1 MPNGLFLPT
10 PNTRNRARSV
20 ASLAEVS
27 SIRDLRDGETVIT
40 QGYRTSG
47 DGGGNTYRWH
57 KFGRALLTMD
67 GGIYIA
73 IGNGDGYLEA
83 IEKKILNVRQFGAN
97 GTAAYDTPA
106 FVAAV
111 AALTERGK
119 LFIPSGSYQIDS
131 DTMVPDRLE
140 IPCHRV
146 TIEGD
151 GSTESYI
158 TMIGTTPKG
167 MWYSANKR
175 NLVVKSMSL
184 AGNATSNAYSYRDT
198 GVWLNYDDTANDSL
212 DGNIRIEDLELSG
225 FRGPVWCCVANAR
238 TSTTYPV
245 RNITIDKVSCS
256 GGDDR
261 DPTQIGVTALQIG
274 VMCLVGGA
282 TQNILINGCICDAT
296 NVKMGIG
303 LFQNHTGV
311 SIQRA
316 IVSGC
321 IVNNAGLGDSISN
334 TGRYAFAAYGM
345 FEDVIFSGCIAND
358 PFDACIYAVTGKRLT
373 ITGCLLRGQQS
384 SDDITLLKGAIC
396 SGDVKYGTVTGCT
409 FHSNAININH
419 GSGNDGSVLNITGNM
434 FFDGHIQ
441 LISPYQSRSVTAN
454 GGSITGN
461 TFVDSWIKLRDGLD
475 PSKAVVADAGTDTFT
490 FASHGYTTDDVLR
503 FTATTMIPELNEKGR
518 YYVVNPT
525 TDTFQ
530 ISRANGG
537 TPIDLST
544 AGVDV
549 LAYRVSD
556 WRDLSISENT
566 FTITKAVDF
575 SCITGT
581 VYTGF
586 MNLLITGNTFTVDE
600 RGSQDYCIQGDP
612 QIVGGSGR
620 SFRHGLNID
629 DNKFVGT
636 WNERCVR
643 LYRAEAGFLF
653 TNNSFENNWPA
664 SGKAILELSRCEGQ
678 SYSNNFYDCDNS
690 RILLATAAVDM
701 GLDTPTWKGH
711 PGDRVQELSNT
722 FNREWRWNAI
732 TSTWKLVD
740 PSQIDNASIEATGDI
755 ASGSRTFA
763 FGNGLG
769 NIKTVRATG
778 AFAIIQTA
786 STPGYYSILVQQDGS
801 GNRKWT
807 YGTTT
812 LGHAPRQNLVANSW
826 TFIPLFYDGTL
837 WHHVGSSNDAAVETL
852 ANAAGPTLTVDFR
865 NTSPVKKVTIT
876 GNVLVTLWQP
886 PVGSYKII
894 VTQDGTGG
902 WTFGFSGTVLG
913 TAPTIDTTAG
923 ATTIVKLFFDGTNW
937 IYE

>member
-1 MPNGLFLPT
+1 MTNGLFIAT

-20 ASLAEVS
+20 ASLTEVS
-27 SIRDLRDGETVIT
+27 SIKDLRDGETVIT

-119 LFIPSGSYQIDS
+119 LFLPSGSYQIDS

-151 GSTESYI
+151 GSTESFI
-158 TMIGTTPKG
+158 TMIGSTPKG

-184 AGNATSNAYSYRDT
+184 AGNATSNAYSYKDT
-198 GVWLNYDDTANDSL
+198 GVWINYDDTASDSL

-238 TSTTYPV
+238 TATTYPV

-274 VMCLVGGA
+274 VMCLVGGSV
-282 TQNILINGCICDAT
+282 QDILINDCICDAT

-303 LFQNHTGV
+303 LFQNHTGI
-311 SIQRA
+311 SIKRA

-321 IVNNAGLGDSISN
+321 IVSNAGLGDSIAN
-334 TGRYAFAAYGM
+334 TGRYAFSAYGM
-345 FEDVIFSGCIAND
+345 FEDIVFTGCIAND
-358 PFDACIYAVTGKRLT
+358 PFDAGIYSVTGYRLT
-373 ITGCLLRGQQS
+373 VNGCILRGQQS
-384 SDDITLLKGAIC
+384 TDDSTLLKGAIC
-396 SGDVKYGTVTGCT
+396 SGDVKYLVVSGST
-409 FHSNAININH
+409 FYDNAINISH
-419 GSGNDGSVLNITGNM
+419 GNGNEGAVVAITGNL
-434 FFDGHIQ
+434 FFDGHVQ

-454 GGSITGN
+454 GGCITGN
-461 TFVDSWIKLRDGLD
+461 VFVDSWIKLRDGLD
-475 PSKAVVADAGTDTFT
+475 PSKSVVVDTGTDAFT
-490 FASHGYTTDDVLR
+490 AVAHGYTTADVLR
-503 FTATTMIPELNEKGR
+503 FTATTMPAGLNPKGR

-530 ISRANGG
+530 ISRTDGG
-537 TPIDLST
+537 TAIDLTST
-544 AGVDV
+544 GDTV

-566 FTITKAVDF
+566 FTITKAVTF
-575 SCITGT
+575 SCITGS
-581 VYTGF
+581 VYEGF
-586 MNLLITGNTFTVDE
+586 MNILITGNTFTIDE
-600 RGSQDYCIQGDP
+600 RGGQDYAIQGDA
-612 QIVGGSGR
+612 QLAGGIGR
-620 SFRHGLNID
+620 NFRHGLNID
-629 DNKFVGT
+629 NNKFVGT
-636 WNERCVR
+636 WNENAVR
-643 LYRAEAGFLF
+643 LYRAESGFLF
-653 TNNSFENNWPA
+653 ANNAFENNWPA
-664 SGKAILELSRCEGQ
+664 SGKAILQLSRCEGQ
-678 SYSNNFYDCDNS
+678 AYLNSFYDCDNT
-690 RILLATAAVDM
+690 RIIATTAAVDM
-701 GLDTPTWKGH
+701 GLETPNWTGH
-711 PGDRVQELSNT
+711 PGDRIQELANN
-722 FNREWRWNAI
+722 FGREWRWNAV
-732 TSTWKLVD
+732 TQVWKLVD
-740 PSQIDNASIEATGDI
+740 PAAIDNASIEATGDI
-755 ASGSRTFA
+755 ASGSRTFS

-786 STPGYYSILVQQDGS
+786 STPGYYSILVQQDGT

-807 YGTTT
+807 YSTTT
-812 LGHAPRQNLVANSW
+812 LGFPPRQNLVANSW
-826 TFIPLFYDGTL
+826 TYIPLFYDGAI
-837 WHHVGSSNDAAVETL
+837 WHHVGSSNGEQVETL
-852 ANAAGPTLTVDFR
+852 ANAAGPGLTVDFR
-865 NTSPVKKVTIT
+865 TSLAIKKVTIT

-886 PVGSYKII
+886 PVGSYRII

-913 TAPTIDTTAG
+913 AAPTVDPTAG